1 LIEGIQRMMII
12 HPPNQGEEEA
22 GAVTGKEPIIE
33 ISLAT
38 KRHWELR
45 IKTLRDAPRDAEKL
59 REVLRVKQ
67 EEYDKAEDSKDIERQ
82 VPQIEMLQFVL
93 FLVCGK
99 DIKKI

>member
-1 LIEGIQRMMII
+1 
-12 HPPNQGEEEA
+12 
-22 GAVTGKEPIIE
+22 
-33 ISLAT
+33 
-38 KRHWELR
+38 
-45 IKTLRDAPRDAEKL
+45 
-59 REVLRVKQ
+59 LRVKQ

>member
-1 LIEGIQRMMII
+1 MMII

-33 ISLAT
+33 ISLAA

-59 REVLRVKQ
+59 REV
-67 EEYDKAEDSKDIERQ
+67 
-82 VPQIEMLQFVL
+82 
-93 FLVCGK
+93 
-99 DIKKI
+99 